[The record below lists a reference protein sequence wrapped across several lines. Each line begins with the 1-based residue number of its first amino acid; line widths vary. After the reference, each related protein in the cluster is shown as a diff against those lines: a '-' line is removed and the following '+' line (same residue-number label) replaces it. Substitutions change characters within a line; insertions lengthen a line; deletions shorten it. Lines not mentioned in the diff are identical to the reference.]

1 MEAEPTPDEIEAVAM
16 ALAMICERYP
26 TLKHAFAQY
35 AVVEPAKVERIF
47 AELAQAAIAAY
58 RQAEAR

>member
-1 MEAEPTPDEIEAVAM
+1 MEEPTPEEIEAVAM

-26 TLKHAFAQY
+26 TLKHAFMQY
-35 AVVEPAKVERIF
+35 AVREPAKVDRIF

-58 RQAEAR
+58 REAQPR